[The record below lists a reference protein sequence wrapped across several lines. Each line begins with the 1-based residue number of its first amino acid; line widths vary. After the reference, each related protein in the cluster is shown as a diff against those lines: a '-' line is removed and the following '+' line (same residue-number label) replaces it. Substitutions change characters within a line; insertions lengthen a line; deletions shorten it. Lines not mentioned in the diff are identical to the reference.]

1 MSDYIKKV
9 KKVIEDAEK
18 NYQKEANL
26 VFRELNKFLIII
38 ATSIFS
44 FSLFIFQNEE
54 LIIKLKYLNKI
65 FLIIFWGILGAS
77 IISGG
82 IQFIVEYLFFKK
94 WKETHSKILS
104 KLSKINNEEKIND
117 LVVCNMI
124 IQQQENIPTE
134 SNRYCIYIQF
144 ITLGIAFIILIYF
157 MVQVLF

>member
-1 MSDYIKKV
+1 MSDYIKEV

-65 FLIIFWGILGAS
+65 FLIIFWGILAVS

-82 IQFIVEYLFFKK
+82 IQFIIEYLFFKK

-104 KLSKINNEEKIND
+104 KLSKINNEEKIDD

-124 IQQQENIPTE
+124 IQQQENIPME

-144 ITLGIAFIILIYF
+144 FTLGIAFIILIYF

>member
-1 MSDYIKKV
+1 MSDYIKEV

-104 KLSKINNEEKIND
+104 KLSKINNEEKIDD

-134 SNRYCIYIQF
+134 SNSYCIYIQF

>member
-1 MSDYIKKV
+1 MSDYIKEV

-65 FLIIFWGILGAS
+65 FLIIFWGILAVS

-82 IQFIVEYLFFKK
+82 IQFIIEYLFFKK

-104 KLSKINNEEKIND
+104 KLSKINNEEKIDD

-144 ITLGIAFIILIYF
+144 FTLGIAFIILIYF

>member
-1 MSDYIKKV
+1 MSDYIKEV

-65 FLIIFWGILGAS
+65 FLIVFWGILGAS
-77 IISGG
+77 IIFGG
-82 IQFIVEYLFFKK
+82 IQFIIEYLFFKK
-94 WKETHSKILS
+94 WKETHSKILG
-104 KLSKINNEEKIND
+104 KLSKINNEEKIDD

-124 IQQQENIPTE
+124 IQQQESIPTE